1 VLTCLQQSVGLGVA
15 LLVLAVARLAGH
27 ERLPETPQAGILAFP
42 VASGLVQYALAFW
55 LHLVG
60 LRRLPVGVAALFL
73 TLTPFFGMA
82 GGCCFSAKRGHAAA
96 SRRGADHRGRGDG
109 RVSAERLM
117 PETRGAARRRPN
129 GTGRR
134 KSGQP
139 LTLSLSALAIV
150 IFTTLSAGFLIVS
163 PVAGLRTMRSGRSR
177 Q

>member
-82 GGCCFSAKRGHAAA
+82 GDAVLAKARAAAA